1 MSLAAW
7 SWIFFG
13 IFFVVIFA
21 LSYYGYK
28 KTTSAIAFSTAP
40 RAYSPLIIGIAV
52 TATSASAA
60 ALLGNPG
67 LVCAGLAGA
76 VVRDGRLR
84 CHGSGMGVLG
94 ANFVAYRQKRKCQVD
109 GRLYGYPIPK
119 PITACG
125 DGISGNIQYLL
136 YCRTIRGL
144 RPGVHRICRQ

>member
-1 MSLAAW
+1 MSLAVW

-13 IFFVVIFA
+13 IFFVVIFG

-67 LVCAGLAGA
+67 LVYAQGWPALWYAMGGYAAMALAWASSALILSRIGTKI
-76 VVRDGRLR
+76 GR
-84 CHGSGMGVLG
+84 
-94 ANFVAYRQKRKCQVD
+94 A
-109 GRLYGYPIPK
+109 
-119 PITACG
+119 AC
-125 DGISGNIQYLL
+125 
-136 YCRTIRGL
+136 R
-144 RPGVHRICRQ
+144 